1 MPSPIIE
8 QFWQDLVSDI
18 QRNRITL
25 PALPEIALKARR
37 LVNQP
42 DTTTAELAKLI
53 QTDVI
58 LSTRLIRVAN
68 SPMYRTAKLIDTVK
82 LSLTRLG
89 LKNVSNII
97 TSLTMEQLYQT
108 KLPQNIRKLV
118 RANWL
123 HGVHVAAISQV
134 IAARHHNLN
143 NDEALLGGLIH
154 DIGVLPIFEYS
165 QLMPEFSNNP
175 QALKKLVTVLH
186 ARIGGMILT
195 SWKFSP
201 ELISVAANH
210 ETFDH
215 ENNGMPDLTDVVT
228 VANLLSYVGTDHP
241 HTQLNWS
248 DIPAF
253 KNLGMLPEE
262 SIQVI
267 HEARDEIAENRSMLS
282 S

>member
-8 QFWQDLVSDI
+8 KFWQDLVSDI

-42 DTTTAELAKLI
+42 DTTATELSKLV

-68 SPMYRTAKLIDTVK
+68 SPMYRTAKMVDTVK
-82 LSLTRLG
+82 LAITRLG

-108 KLPQNIRKLV
+108 KLPKDIRKLV
-118 RANWL
+118 RENWL

-134 IAARHHNLN
+134 IAARHRNLN

-175 QALKKLVTVLH
+175 QALEKLVKVLH
-186 ARIGGMILT
+186 ARLGGMILK

-201 ELISVAANH
+201 DLISVAANH

-215 ENNGMPDLTDVVT
+215 EHSGLPDLTDVVT

-241 HTQLNWS
+241 HTQLNWG

-253 KNLGMLPEE
+253 QHLGMLPEE

-267 HEARDEIAENRSMLS
+267 HEARDEIAEIRAMLS